1 MRIKKVALYTL
12 HFTLIL
18 ALAATGSALYWTL
31 GKVRAFENQHQC
43 DVFANL
49 SPSEVLMK
57 NAGSMSNVAC
67 RVSSA
72 AAVAGRP
79 PYQATNSTAK
89 ASEPTEMKVLGVVY
103 DGDEKL
109 RVHLSLRPDM
119 GVARQYVSV
128 EPMAEGSAA
137 VSYEMEYNRSLG
149 KHMPVLVVTG
159 DYAHRTNVT
168 LRIRRGLPPH
178 SEEGGGLG
186 ETALP
191 NGRCGGRD
199 VGDERRE
206 GREAMVDD
214 FVYSFRRK
222 DRNPYVKFAAPG
234 RYLPPGGIRS
244 IGLESVNV
252 GKIKASICRVE
263 PCNVVQLLAREEKVY
278 SRYSWSGNADDEE
291 TAELAG
297 EAENATIE
305 CENRL
310 NEKGTSLLP
319 IRLNDGKPTNG
330 VFLVSVMSGDMP
342 RRDYVWENSEKHKLN
357 PLRCRLVCLS
367 DLGLSVRKCD
377 PDGLGVWVT
386 SLMKGTP
393 VGGARVEVYSSA
405 GILVMTGTTDALG
418 WCRPERKDKGEPFA
432 VVVRSDDDM
441 TFMALRDSM
450 EVDESHPDGARAAYL
465 AENDLSAFCWTDR
478 GIFRHGEWIMLH
490 ALVRNGVR
498 RAPRPTPIR
507 LELLNPKGNVYSAV
521 TLVTDDEGAV
531 FCDKFKVPDEQPSGT
546 WTLRAKLPGEK
557 GHVIGSREIKIEEF
571 APPQIRVRVET
582 GEVIAKPIV
591 NLVGTA
597 PRAVRGGRGAT
608 ALPGFAIASCDS
620 PNPTNFGFT
629 VSAEH
634 LFGGPAHGLVCEGA
648 VVFEDVPF
656 VPAKWKG
663 WHFGN
668 DGLGLQPNFRNPG
681 KDRLDRDGR
690 ISFAAPLWASTGLPK
705 AAVRATAQG
714 VVFEDGGRPATARKS
729 VVTHF
734 YPYYIGSSLSDW
746 MKLERGAPLRV
757 GVACVSP
764 DGRRLGE
771 PRRLSAQL
779 ERVDTVYSYRERGDG
794 CQTWDCDRVRALV
807 ASNIV
812 LTTET
817 NLNSVLE
824 IPADRAGDYVL
835 TIRDTASNVSY
846 SRSFYLSD
854 WGDTAVRAPLSDPTE
869 VSIAT
874 DKPTYRAG
882 ESPRLTVK
890 SPFAGFALLTVMRD
904 KEVYSEVLD
913 LTNATSEVVLRPVC
927 AEHAP
932 NVDVSISVVQSVGAN
947 SRHLAA
953 RAHGQATVRI
963 RPAENEVPV
972 ALEAKL
978 VDLREVDGTAGAG
991 RPPYQAVDVDIEAP
1005 NATVAVVTVVD
1016 EAINILT
1023 GEPTPDPV
1031 EWFSQV
1037 RGAEHPLYDL
1047 YGRILPVLGERQTRV
1062 GGVKTGGGAD
1072 EGMLGRVSPVP
1083 TRRFK
1088 PLALWTGRVPVVE
1101 GKAHAVVKLPEFVGE
1116 LRVTAVAYSATASG
1130 AASVQRKVTPK
1141 LVAMPDAPRFVAPGD
1156 VFEAT
1161 LPIHNR
1167 SGEVAKFGCSV
1178 STNGALAVN
1187 VPLALLEVDGHTN
1200 IVASLKAPLEPG
1212 ELEIAYHVRGMGEV
1226 HDQTIRLP
1234 VRPAVAWVETA
1245 GVERLKGGKVEK
1257 LKSETNVSRLV
1268 SNVACRVSREGRDPS
1283 RPTYERYWE
1292 RVWDSPLGEYEP
1304 ALRWLAEYPHGCL
1317 EQTTSR
1323 MFPLI
1328 CAGGL
1333 LNSVVTN
1340 GPDVVAA
1347 GVRRVESMIRRTDFV
1362 MWPDCDYA
1370 PWDREV
1376 SLYAAHFLIEAERC
1390 GQRLAPSSRERVM
1403 NFLRKWSVSTNNA
1416 VSAYACHTLALADA
1430 PDRDRML
1437 RLYDAAT
1444 AVAGRPPYR
1453 TGGSRPIATGL
1464 SLLSRARLAR
1474 AFALTHDAG
1483 RAKRL
1488 LGNAASPSSVKEASF
1503 ALVAL
1508 LEIDDSD
1515 ERVLPL
1521 VEYLC
1526 RSRDKAKL
1534 SWGTTEGNAHALMAL
1549 GEYYRHHPPKR
1560 GEKFVSWRRLALP
1573 DIRDVRDESAGLS
1586 VSRRFFRPEG
1596 EPADLGAL
1604 RCGELLIVE
1613 LAITADD
1620 TRTLSDL
1627 VVEDLFAG
1635 AFEPVHGAL
1644 PECFAAK
1651 HGGTNEVPAS
1661 AWVMRSD
1668 ARDDRMLVFSK
1679 KFTLERGHEAKFRYQ
1694 VRVVSAGEFVLPG
1707 PSVEGMYHPALHAR
1721 RVPGRIV
1728 VRH

>member
-1 MRIKKVALYTL
+1 MRIKNFTLYTL
-12 HFTLIL
+12 HFTLLL

-31 GKVRAFENQHQC
+31 GKVRAFEKQHQC

-49 SPSEVLMK
+49 SPSELGRAASTMPPF
-57 NAGSMSNVAC
+57 AA
-67 RVSSA
+67 VSSK
-72 AAVAGRP
+72 P
-79 PYQATNSTAK
+79 PYQATTGTAVSSK
-89 ASEPTEMKVLGVVY
+89 PTTGTAVSSKPPYQASAPTEMRVLGVAY
-103 DGDEKL
+103 DGEQSL
-109 RVHLSLRPDM
+109 RIRLSLRPDM

-128 EPMAEGSAA
+128 EPMAAGSVA
-137 VSYEMEYNRSLG
+137 VSYDTEYSRSLG
-149 KHMPVLVVTG
+149 KHVPILEVTG

-178 SEEGGGLG
+178 GWQGAAVSSKPPYQATTGSATNREE
-186 ETALP
+186 ALIS
-191 NGRCGGRD
+191 D
-199 VGDERRE
+199 
-206 GREAMVDD
+206 
-214 FVYSFRRK
+214 YTYTFRRK
-222 DRNPYVKFAAPG
+222 DRNPYVNFAAAG
-234 RYLPPGGIRS
+234 RYLPPGGSRS
-244 IGLESVNV
+244 ISLESVNMAR
-252 GKIKASICRVE
+252 IKASICRVE
-263 PCNVVQLLAREEKVY
+263 PRNVVQMLAREEKVY

-291 TAELAG
+291 SAELAG
-297 EAENATIE
+297 EAEESTIQ
-305 CENRL
+305 CANRL
-310 NEKGTSLLP
+310 NEKETSLLP
-319 IRLNDGKPTNG
+319 VRMNDGKPTNG
-330 VFLVSVMSGDMP
+330 VFLVSVLSGDRP
-342 RRDYVWENSEKHKLN
+342 RRDYVWDSDERIKLN

-367 DLGLSVRKCD
+367 DLGLSVRRS
-377 PDGLGVWVT
+377 DGDSLGVWVM

-393 VGGARVEVYSSA
+393 VGGARVEVYSPA
-405 GILVMTGTTDALG
+405 GILVMTGATDALG

-441 TFMALRDSM
+441 TFMALRSSM
-450 EVDESHPDGARAAYL
+450 VVDETNPDGARYKYL

-478 GIFRHGEWIMLH
+478 GIYRHGERIMLH
-490 ALVRNGVR
+490 TLVRNGTR

-507 LELLNPKGNVYSAV
+507 LELLNPNGVVCSAV
-521 TLVTDDEGAV
+521 TQVTDDEGAV
-531 FCDKFKVPDEQPSGT
+531 LCDKFSVADEQPSGT
-546 WTLRAKLPGEK
+546 WTIRAKLPGEK
-557 GHVIGSREIKIEEF
+557 GREIGSREIKIEEF
-571 APPQIRVRVET
+571 APPQIRVSVET
-582 GEVIAKPIV
+582 
-591 NLVGTA
+591 
-597 PRAVRGGRGAT
+597 
-608 ALPGFAIASCDS
+608 CDS
-620 PNPTNFGFT
+620 TNPTNFGFT

-656 VPAKWKG
+656 APPKWKG

-690 ISFAAPLWASTGLPK
+690 ISFAAPLWATTGLPK
-705 AAVRATAQG
+705 AAVRAIAQG

-734 YPYYIGSSLSDW
+734 YPYYIGSTLSEW

-764 DGRRLGE
+764 DGSRLGE

-794 CQTWDCDRVRALV
+794 CQTWDCDRVRVLV

-817 NLNSVLE
+817 NLNSVLV

-854 WGDTAVRAPLSDPTE
+854 WGDNAVRAPLSDPTA

-874 DKPTYRAG
+874 DKLIYRVG
-882 ESPRLTVK
+882 EAPRLTVK
-890 SPFAGFALLTVMRD
+890 SPFAGFALLAVLRD
-904 KEVYSEVLD
+904 KEVYTEVLE
-913 LTNATSEVVLRPVC
+913 LTNATSEVVLRPVR
-927 AEHAP
+927 AELAP
-932 NVDVSISVVQSVGAN
+932 NIDVFVSVVQSVGAN

-953 RAHGQATVRI
+953 RAHGQATVLI

-972 ALEAKL
+972 TLEAK
-978 VDLREVDGTAGAG
+978 VANLRTIDVEVG
-991 RPPYQAVDVDIEAP
+991 AP
-1005 NATVAVVTVVD
+1005 NATVALVTVVD

-1031 EWFSQV
+1031 GWFSQA
-1037 RGAEHPLYDL
+1037 RDAEHPLYDL
-1047 YGRILPVLGERQTRV
+1047 YGRILPVLGERETRV
-1062 GGVKTGGGAD
+1062 GGVKTGGGAGA
-1072 EGMLGRVSPVP
+1072 EMLGRVSPVP

-1101 GKAHAVVKLPEFVGE
+1101 GRAHAVVKLPEFVGE

-1167 SGEVAKFGCSV
+1167 SGEAAKFGCSV

-1187 VPLALLEVDGHTN
+1187 VPLVLLEEGGHTN
-1200 IVASLKAPLEPG
+1200 IVVSLKAPSEPG

-1245 GVERLKGGKVEK
+1245 GVEKLKGGKVEK
-1257 LKSETNVSRLV
+1257 LKGETNVSRLM
-1268 SNVACRVSREGRDPS
+1268 SNVSCRASNVSCPAS
-1283 RPTYERYWE
+1283 RGQIRNGFERYWE
-1292 RVWDSPLGEYEP
+1292 REWDSPLGEYEP

-1317 EQTTSR
+1317 EQTVSR

-1390 GQRLAPSSRERVM
+1390 GQRLTPSARENVM
-1403 NFLRKWSVSTNNA
+1403 GFLRKWVVSTNSA

-1444 AVAGRPPYR
+1444 ARPESAPYQAGGPRPVAAEP
-1453 TGGSRPIATGL
+1453 L

-1474 AFALTHDAG
+1474 AFSLAHDTE

-1488 LGNAASPSSVKEASF
+1488 LGNAASPASVKEASF

-1508 LEIDDSD
+1508 LGVDDSD
-1515 ERVLPL
+1515 ARVLPL

-1560 GEKFVSWRRLALP
+1560 GERFVSWRRLALP
-1573 DIRDVRDESAGLS
+1573 AIGDVRDESAGLS
-1586 VSRRFFRPEG
+1586 VSRRFFGPEG

-1613 LAITADD
+1613 LAISADD
-1620 TRTLSDL
+1620 TRALNDL